1 MALLLSCESL
11 TKSYGPRTLFTGISF
26 GLDDQERTGLI
37 GPNGSGKSTLLKLL
51 AGAEAPDEGEINTRR
66 NLRLEHVEQQDV
78 FPANVSVEQVLVD
91 AMASMPIDE
100 HDRVARASIMLGK
113 IGFTDPNQSAHSLS
127 GGWKKRL
134 AIARALVREPDL
146 LLLDEPTNHLDLE
159 GILWL
164 ERLLKTSSFACLIV
178 SHDRYFLEN
187 VANRV
192 VELNR
197 AYPEGYL
204 SVNGS
209 YSDFLEKREGFMVAQ
224 QAQQTALASR
234 VRREIEW
241 LKRGAKARTTKA
253 KGRIES
259 AGRMMTDLAELKV
272 RNAQDKAVA
281 IDFTA
286 SDRKTRKLLAAT
298 GVTKSYGGR
307 VLFRDVDVVLSP
319 KMKLGLLGPNGSGKT
334 TLLRILA
341 GELEPDGG
349 RIKRADNL
357 RVVRFEQDRSRLDPR
372 ATLRDALSPKSD
384 SVVYQ
389 GGAMHI
395 SAWARRFL
403 FRLEQLDMPVGEL
416 SGGEQARV
424 LIAQLMLEPAD
435 LLILDEPTNDLDIPT
450 LEVLEESL
458 EEFPGA
464 LVLVT
469 HDRYMLDNLSTDL
482 LGLDGNGGA
491 SLYADYPQWEQ
502 AQLAAKESAAAAV
515 RSATVAKAAPKPA
528 SSGGGG
534 KRLSYME
541 QREWEQ
547 IEKKIME
554 AEEALEKAQRE
565 TGDPKVMADRDKMH
579 DACERL
585 GAAEQLVRTLYA
597 RWEELDAKQK

>member
-100 HDRVARASIMLGK
+100 HDRVARASILLGK
-113 IGFTDPNQSAHSLS
+113 IGFTDPDQSAHSLS

-192 VELNR
+192 IELNR

-272 RNAQDKAVA
+272 RNAQDKAVS

-341 GELEPDGG
+341 GELEPDAG

-357 RVVRFEQDRSRLDPR
+357 RVVRFEQDRSRLDRR

-384 SVVYQ
+384 TVVYQ
-389 GGAMHI
+389 AATMHI

-403 FRLEQLDMPVGEL
+403 FGLEQLDMPVGEL

-482 LGLDGNGGA
+482 LGLDGKGGA

-502 AQLAAKESAAAAV
+502 AQSTAKETAAAAV
-515 RSATVAKAAPKPA
+515 RSAAVAKAPSKPA
-528 SSGGGG
+528 ASGGG

-547 IEKKIME
+547 IERKIME
-554 AEEALEKAQRE
+554 AEEAVEAAQRE
-565 TGDPKVMADRDKMH
+565 TSDPKVMANRDKMH

-597 RWEELDAKQK
+597 RWEELDAKQR

>member
-1 MALLLSCESL
+1 M
-11 TKSYGPRTLFTGISF
+11 
-26 GLDDQERTGLI
+26 
-37 GPNGSGKSTLLKLL
+37 
-51 AGAEAPDEGEINTRR
+51 
-66 NLRLEHVEQQDV
+66 
-78 FPANVSVEQVLVD
+78 
-91 AMASMPIDE
+91 
-100 HDRVARASIMLGK
+100 
-113 IGFTDPNQSAHSLS
+113 
-127 GGWKKRL
+127 
-134 AIARALVREPDL
+134 
-146 LLLDEPTNHLDLE
+146 
-159 GILWL
+159 
-164 ERLLKTSSFACLIV
+164 
-178 SHDRYFLEN
+178 
-187 VANRV
+187 
-192 VELNR
+192 
-197 AYPEGYL
+197 
-204 SVNGS
+204 
-209 YSDFLEKREGFMVAQ
+209 
-224 QAQQTALASR
+224 
-234 VRREIEW
+234 
-241 LKRGAKARTTKA
+241 
-253 KGRIES
+253 
-259 AGRMMTDLAELKV
+259 
-272 RNAQDKAVA
+272 RNAQDKAVS

-384 SVVYQ
+384 TVVYQ
-389 GGAMHI
+389 GGAMHV

-515 RSATVAKAAPKPA
+515 RSATVAKAPPKPA
-528 SSGGGG
+528 SSSGGG

-554 AEEALEKAQRE
+554 AEEALERAQRE

-579 DACERL
+579 AACERL
-585 GAAEQLVRTLYA
+585 GVAEQLVRTLYA